1 MRAASEGASEV
12 GGHIV
17 IGILADAQSRPTSAL
32 DIAITTGIGQA
43 RNNINVLSSDI
54 LVACGSGG
62 AGTVSEIALALKA
75 GKQLILLTPDPL
87 SDSFFTALGRELV
100 VSVSTVEEAIV
111 MIRKT
116 AALPERIE
124 PQKGPGGVIIRAAET
139 VDDEEWL
146 RLRSALWPDSS
157 RADHLADMDEIR
169 VPASRQ
175 FAFVAAR
182 ESGGLGGF
190 VEVSIRPYADGCST
204 KPVGYLEGWYVD
216 PDLRRKGVGA
226 ALVHA
231 AEAWAAAS
239 GCVEMGSDCL
249 LDNET
254 GLSSHLGIGYEEVE
268 RAIHLKR
275 WIGPSSE
282 R

>member
-1 MRAASEGASEV
+1 P
-12 GGHIV
+12 GHLV
-17 IGILADAQSRPTSAL
+17 IGILPDERSRPSSAL
-32 DIAITTGIGQA
+32 DVAIRTGMGQA
-43 RNNINVLSSDI
+43 RNNINVVSSDV
-54 LVACGSGG
+54 LVACGTGG
-62 AGTVSEIALALKA
+62 PGTVSEIALALKA
-75 GKQLILLTPDPL
+75 GKPIILLAADPL
-87 SDSFFTALGRELV
+87 SDSYFTALGRDLV
-100 VSVSTVEEAIV
+100 VSVTNAEEAIT

-116 AALPERIE
+116 AATPERIE
-124 PQKGPGGVIIRAAET
+124 PQNGPGGVIIRAAET
-139 VDDEEWL
+139 DDDEEWL

-157 RADHLADMDEIR
+157 REDHLAEMDEIR

-190 VEVSIRPYADGCST
+190 VEVSIRPYADGCNT

-226 ALVHA
+226 ALVRA
-231 AEAWAAAS
+231 AEAWAGAS

-254 GLSSHLGIGYEEVE
+254 GLSSHLAIGYEEVE
-268 RAIHLKR
+268 RAIHLRR

-282 R
+282 G